1 MNSATKPNLG
11 SGWSSLH
18 LILRYS
24 WLMGSKKTRPAK
36 FNICIFW
43 HFDERDMRA
52 ASFQIQ
58 QFQILWACWV
68 KTTFWYILVV
78 EPFISSLP
86 FGSKHDSAET
96 GQGSKYGEADC
107 SITGHH
113 GEAQSALGC
122 EVGMEL
128 MQHAQRNNSV
138 YVVIHHYPI
147 DILCTHTRTHTYIYR
162 GSM

>member
-1 MNSATKPNLG
+1 M
-11 SGWSSLH
+11 
-18 LILRYS
+18 
-24 WLMGSKKTRPAK
+24 
-36 FNICIFW
+36 
-43 HFDERDMRA
+43 
-52 ASFQIQ
+52 
-58 QFQILWACWV
+58 
-68 KTTFWYILVV
+68 V

-147 DILCTHTRTHTYIYR
+147 DILCTHTHTHTHTHTYIYIYIGVVCR
-162 GSM
+162 CTPAHTCMHACTHTHTHIYIYLTYGICPHQYARPTWGCIHVHPRNRK